1 MKTRYIH
8 MKNQQ
13 GAALA
18 VGLIL
23 LVIIT
28 LMGYTGMK
36 GTILQEKMAAGLHN
50 RTLANSGANSAI
62 RQGENFLYNL
72 VEITNGVDVRG
83 TPGGVFNNLYSLLS
97 DIDDPTSPKNP
108 VLTDFFQ
115 RNWNSSNGTEHNYD
129 FTSASGNAGLN
140 AQPQYIIHE
149 VVYGGVGSGRSTDG
163 EEAAKKGSESTQ
175 RSFMVTGK
183 SQSGD
188 GNSIALMQSM
198 FTVVTA
204 SDATN

>member
-1 MKTRYIH
+1 MKSQSLNLNKQH
-8 MKNQQ
+8 

-18 VGLIL
+18 IGLIL
-23 LVIIT
+23 LLIIT

-62 RQGENFLYNL
+62 RQGETFLYNL
-72 VEITNGVDVRG
+72 VEVTNGISVRG
-83 TPGGVFNNLYSLLS
+83 TPTGVFNSLYSLLA
-97 DIDDPTSPKNP
+97 DLDDPTSAENIII
-108 VLTDFFQ
+108 TDFYQ
-115 RNWNSSNGTEHNYD
+115 RNWDSLSGTEHNYN
-129 FTSASGNAGLN
+129 FLTLAGNAGLN
-140 AQPQYIIHE
+140 AAPQYLIHE
-149 VVYGGVGSGRSTDG
+149 VAYGNPANNSGDG
-163 EEAAKKGSESTQ
+163 EEPAQAGSQNKQ

-198 FTVVTA
+198 FTVVTG